1 MSFDYAFISNTR
13 TPIFLPLA
21 TLRFSQVRQGMNF
34 LSLTQHEPP
43 PREHSDIMEE
53 KIDKITKHNAKD
65 EWGLPSRP
73 SIYKGYMEEKYM
85 REKAHE
91 DEALNK
97 TKVAQ
102 WRGNIHDRLVGEA
115 LRGAKRGAALDCR
128 YFRKNWRMLRA
139 SFYFLTPRT
148 PLPLQ
153 LSQLPT
159 PLETATSP
167 STT

>member
-1 MSFDYAFISNTR
+1 
-13 TPIFLPLA
+13 
-21 TLRFSQVRQGMNF
+21 MNF

-115 LRGAKRGAALDCR
+115 LRGAKRRQAEKACVLDVDVHYIADTSAKIGECCAPP
-128 YFRKNWRMLRA
+128 FT
-139 SFYFLTPRT
+139 FLTPRT

-159 PLETATSP
+159 PLETGTSP